1 MPDWLQASFSYRRSD
16 AQSASYQL
24 ADALKLR
31 FGPEHLFFDRSRQP
45 RHRPVN
51 ERGPPVQM
59 DAER

>member
-1 MPDWLQASFSYRRSD
+1 LQAPFSYLRSD

-31 FGPEHLFFDRSRQP
+31 FGPEQLFFDRSRQP
-45 RHRPVN
+45 RYRPVT
-51 ERGPPVQM
+51 ERGPPVET